1 MMKILMIIKEPL
13 NKVIYNKRR
22 FNNKNNRRNNKRT
35 TMKIKNL
42 YMIDLN
48 HMRNKI
54 LMKKMKIRIIWIHKI
69 NSMMMNLNNDIYFH
83 FYYWSSNSFLSYWVN
98 SSFKSS
104 SSQSSLHYFIS
115 IFLCSSVFNRSFF
128 DLRFIKYITIRFE
141 FFKLIIIFFK

>member
-1 MMKILMIIKEPL
+1 MKKILMTTKEPL
-13 NKVIYNKRR
+13 NKAICNKRR
-22 FNNKNNRRNNKRT
+22 FNNMSNKMNKKNRRTIIR
-35 TMKIKNL
+35 IKNL
-42 YMIDLN
+42 YMIDQN

-83 FYYWSSNSFLSYWVN
+83 FYYCSSNSFLSYYVN

-115 IFLCSSVFNRSFF
+115 IFLCSSVFNKSF
-128 DLRFIKYITIRFE
+128 
-141 FFKLIIIFFK
+141 